1 MMGVSQRW
9 DFCSTLG
16 SAPQARPKV
25 KGLNLS
31 IKIMSAIWDGGP
43 KGSTLRFVLIALADN
58 ANDDGECWPSVATIG
73 RKTGLCERAV
83 RTALRQLEADGWLQT
98 ANGGGRN
105 GVNRYTV
112 NPAPHAPGTTCPPAS
127 NAPKPGTTCPPNPA
141 PHAPKPS
148 YNHKEPSDIGGKP
161 PKAPVR
167 RASSICDDWEP
178 SERNLSDAEAKGM
191 KREDAM
197 READR
202 FKDYHLAKGSTFKDW
217 DAAWRTWLNNSARF
231 SPRREAP
238 KPPGKRLWD
247 IDPSIFN
254 PDGSIRKTQ

>member
-1 MMGVSQRW
+1 MSGHSF
-9 DFCSTLG
+9 D
-16 SAPQARPKV
+16 PKV
-25 KGLNLS
+25 ACRVGVNA
-31 IKIMSAIWDGGP
+31 AIIYANIIWWCAQNKANNRHMHDGHHWTYNSVKAWCELFP
-43 KGSTLRFVLIALADN
+43 YLTAKQIRKAL
-58 ANDDGECWPSVATIG
+58 DD
-73 RKTGLCERAV
+73 
-83 RTALRQLEADGWLQT
+83 LEAAGMILTGNHNQSAYDRTKWYCPSGPIDLPCK
-98 ANGGGRN
+98 ANEIAQEGE
-105 GVNRYTV
+105 
-112 NPAPHAPGTTCPPAS
+112 PIPDS
-127 NAPKPGTTCPPNPA
+127 KPD
-141 PHAPKPS
+141 HKPDK
-148 YNHKEPSDIGGKP
+148 NIIGGKP
-161 PKAPVR
+161 PKEPVR

-191 KREDAM
+191 KREDAI

-231 SPRREAP
+231 SPRHEAP